1 MTRPESQSDP
11 ARSSPPLEPGR
22 IARAQRGSD
31 QAGWIRWLPGL
42 QTLRSYQSAWLRHD
56 IVAGLVLTT
65 MLVPVGIAYAVAS
78 GVPGIYG
85 LYATII
91 PLLAYALFGPSRIL
105 VLGPDSSLAAVILAV
120 VLPLSGGDPTR
131 AIALAAMMAIVS
143 GTVCIL
149 AGVARLGFV
158 TELLSK
164 PIRYGYMNGIALT
177 VLISQLPKIF
187 GFSIESDGPV
197 RNLLAIAR
205 AVLDDRAN
213 WTAFLVGA
221 GTLAV
226 ILLLKGSKRVPGIL
240 IAVVGATIVVGAL
253 DLAARAGV
261 SVLGSLPQGLPAF
274 AIPWITSADI
284 GPVLVGGLA
293 VALVSFADTSVL
305 SRSFAARTKT
315 YVDPNQEMVG
325 LGAAN
330 VAAGFF
336 QGFPISSSSSRTPV
350 AEAAG
355 ARTQLTGVVGA
366 LSVAL
371 LLLVAPDLLQHLPS
385 SALAAVVIASA
396 IGLIEV
402 TDLGRIFRIQRWEF
416 WLSIVCTVGVAVFGA
431 IPGIGLA
438 IVIAVIEFLWDGWRP
453 YSAVLGRAEGLEG
466 YHDIQRYPDARLIPG
481 LVLFRWDAPLFF
493 ANAELFRDRV
503 LDAVAASPT
512 PVRWVV
518 VAAEPVTSVDVTAAD
533 IVAELDETLDAAGIE
548 LCFAEMKDPVKD
560 KLKRFGLFLR
570 LGQETF
576 FPTVEAAISRYL
588 ETHPSAAEHLQ
599 VEQVRREQSLTR
611 RVLDP
616 TNLRDS
622 HRIPEGL
629 AGNVA
634 KRLHCKVR
642 ETQENS
648 MKQEAIDRGVSLAA
662 LALTSSSNCACL
674 GARSVSPL

>member
-1 MTRPESQSDP
+1 M
-11 ARSSPPLEPGR
+11 
-22 IARAQRGSD
+22 
-31 QAGWIRWLPGL
+31 PGL
-42 QTLRSYQSAWLRHD
+42 QTLRRYEAAWLRHD

-78 GVPGIYG
+78 GLPGIYG

-120 VLPLSGGDPTR
+120 VLPLSGGDPLR
-131 AIALAAMMAIVS
+131 AVAVAGMMAVVS

-149 AGVARLGFV
+149 AGVARLGFI

-177 VLISQLPKIF
+177 VLISQLPKLF
-187 GFSIESDGPV
+187 GFSIKSDGPL
-197 RNLLAIAR
+197 RNLWAVAT
-205 AVLDDRAN
+205 AVLEGKTN
-213 WTAFLVGA
+213 WTAFMVGA

-226 ILLLKGSKRVPGIL
+226 ILLLKGSKRLPGIL
-240 IAVVGATIVVGAL
+240 IAVVGATVVVGVL

-274 AIPWITSADI
+274 AIPWITYADI
-284 GPVLVGGLA
+284 VPVLIGGCA

-305 SRSFAARTKT
+305 SRVYAARTRT

-325 LGAAN
+325 LGVAN
-330 VAAGFF
+330 LAAGFF

-366 LSVAL
+366 LAVAL
-371 LLLVAPDLLQHLPS
+371 LLVVAPDLLQNLPT

-402 TDLGRIFRIQRWEF
+402 TDLRRIYRIQRWEF
-416 WLSIVCTVGVAVFGA
+416 WLSIVCTVGVAVLGA

-453 YSAVLGRAEGLEG
+453 YSAVLGRAEGVKG
-466 YHDIQRYPDARLIPG
+466 YHDITRYPDARLIPG

-493 ANAELFRDRV
+493 ANAELFHDRV

-512 PVRWVV
+512 PVRWLV
-518 VAAEPVTSVDVTAAD
+518 VAAEPVTSVDITSAD
-533 IVAELDETLDAAGIE
+533 MLAELDETLHAAGIE

-560 KLKRFGLFLR
+560 KLKRFGLFAR
-570 LGQETF
+570 LGEETF
-576 FPTVEAAISRYL
+576 FPTIGFGRQQLS
-588 ETHPSAAEHLQ
+588 Q
-599 VEQVRREQSLTR
+599 
-611 RVLDP
+611 DP
-616 TNLRDS
+616 
-622 HRIPEGL
+622 HG
-629 AGNVA
+629 G
-634 KRLHCKVR
+634 
-642 ETQENS
+642 
-648 MKQEAIDRGVSLAA
+648 MG
-662 LALTSSSNCACL
+662 
-674 GARSVSPL
+674 